1 MHDATRAPR
10 PVQRFLILARDLD
23 DLELLPRA
31 LSGAAPILVRATR
44 RVGEAVALLAREPFD
59 IVVCPVEDPRD
70 VLSLIRLK
78 KASPRTPVLA
88 LAPEEACDIAE
99 MSLLMGAAAVFA
111 RGDGPAAT
119 ADVLR
124 QALEAP
130 GFPRRGA
137 ASTEWLR
144 LVQDVRD
151 PSARLR
157 MLAAEALSGVLGH
170 RAEGFDPLLVED
182 SPDEA
187 ALFIHALRK
196 EGLRRRMPVV
206 RSAREAIEYLSGAGP
221 YADRSR
227 HPVPSIVIL
236 DFHLGAESGE
246 GVLRFIRSEPS
257 LRRLPVVLLSS
268 TRNSTDVARMVDLG
282 ISTHVVKPL
291 GLGELQSAVGLILD
305 FWQLWRAQSAEP
317 AAIAAQPALGG

>member
-10 PVQRFLILARDLD
+10 PVKRFLILARDLD

-31 LSGAAPILVRATR
+31 LSGSAPVLVRATR
-44 RVGEAVALLAREPFD
+44 RVGEAVALLARDPFD
-59 IVVCPVEDPRD
+59 IVVCPVEGPRD

-78 KASPRTPVLA
+78 KVSPRTPVLA
-88 LAPEEACDIAE
+88 LAPEEASDVAE

-119 ADVLR
+119 AGVLR
-124 QALEAP
+124 EALEAP
-130 GFPRRGA
+130 DFPRRGA
-137 ASTEWLR
+137 AEWLR
-144 LVQDVRD
+144 LVLDVRD

-157 MLAAEALSGVLGH
+157 MLAAEALSGALRH

-182 SPDEA
+182 SLDEA

-196 EGLRRRMPVV
+196 EGLRRRLPVA
-206 RSAREAIEYLSGAGP
+206 RSAREAIEYLSGSGP

-227 HPVPSIVIL
+227 YPVPSIVIL

-268 TRNSTDVARMVDLG
+268 SRNSADVARMVDLG

-305 FWQLWRAQSAEP
+305 FWQLWRAPSAEP